1 MLLSADPSLA
11 EVPDVSPQQL
21 SSLTASV
28 ERKQQQLEAD
38 INDYIKR
45 KQDELRSYGR
55 EVRQHSLLPRS
66 PAALLISWT

>member
-11 EVPDVSPQQL
+11 EVPDLRPEQL
-21 SSLTASV
+21 ASLARGV

-38 INDYIKR
+38 IHDYIRR

-55 EVRQHSLLPRS
+55 EVDDRSCRARLPSL
-66 PAALLISWT
+66 